1 MALEAEEG
9 TKQRRGVEPWE
20 TQPVNAP
27 VPGDQGPGLEIRQQ
41 SVVLNGS
48 SHGFTKA
55 QVACLTLGRQQKNL
69 DAVQASGLFP
79 DSPLALEDARR
90 GYELRAPF
98 FEPVRDADHRGGVV
112 VNGVVDHP

>member
-27 VPGDQGPGLEIRQQ
+27 VPGDQGPGLEIREQ
-41 SVVLNGS
+41 SIVLNGS

-55 QVACLTLGRQQKNL
+55 QTACPRQGL
-69 DAVQASGLFP
+69 DAKWPHLKS
-79 DSPLALEDARR
+79 SPNETFDLI
-90 GYELRAPF
+90 
-98 FEPVRDADHRGGVV
+98 VRSSRIRLGHVIQFISD
-112 VNGVVDHP
+112 